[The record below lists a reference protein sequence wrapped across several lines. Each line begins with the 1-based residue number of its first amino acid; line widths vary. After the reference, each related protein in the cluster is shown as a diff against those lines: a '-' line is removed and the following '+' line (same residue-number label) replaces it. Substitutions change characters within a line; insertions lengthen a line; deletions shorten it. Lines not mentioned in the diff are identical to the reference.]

1 MSSPLTTLFAYR
13 GIGIRV
19 ETRTS
24 DRLDSPPEY
33 SISAFGRVLETRQIA
48 ASRLTAEDSLDRLH
62 RTVIAAV
69 RAGRF
74 DALLEARAREV
85 FGGGQ
90 HRPAP
95 GAPRAAPSGPPQPTG
110 AEIERSPATL
120 EPLAVEILGDL
131 PAAPGTR
138 LELVLRAVLRGSG
151 TPVADA
157 RVHAQ
162 LLAEGGRVRA
172 SLSGATD
179 AAGQMRLRVQLPAQ
193 PPSSLAVR
201 VEYGGA
207 TILLRQELTGS

>member
-1 MSSPLTTLFAYR
+1 
-13 GIGIRV
+13 
-19 ETRTS
+19 
-24 DRLDSPPEY
+24 
-33 SISAFGRVLETRQIA
+33 VLETRQIA

-62 RTVIAAV
+62 RTVMAAV

-85 FGGGQ
+85 FGGRQ
-90 HRPAP
+90 HRPAA
-95 GAPRAAPSGPPQPTG
+95 GEPRTPTG
-110 AEIERSPATL
+110 PEAPPSAEIERSPATL
-120 EPLAVEILGDL
+120 EPLGVEILGDL

-138 LELVLRAVLRGSG
+138 LELVLRAVLLGSG

-162 LLAEGGRVRA
+162 LLADGGRVRA

-179 AAGQMRLRVQLPAQ
+179 ASGQMRLRVQLPAL

>member
-1 MSSPLTTLFAYR
+1 MSKPLGTLFAYR

-19 ETRTS
+19 ETRAPLQTG
-24 DRLDSPPEY
+24 SPGEY
-33 SISAFGRVLETRQIA
+33 SIIAFGRVLETRQFPAGRLGTDTDA
-48 ASRLTAEDSLDRLH
+48 ALEHLH

-74 DALLEARAREV
+74 DALLESRAKAV
-85 FGGGQ
+85 FGGGE

-95 GAPRAAPSGPPQPTG
+95 DGQPASLPAAPTPTEAAPPV
-110 AEIERSPATL
+110 ATF
-120 EPLAVEILGDL
+120 EPLSVEILGDL

-138 LELVLRAVLRGSG
+138 LELSLRVVLRDSG

-157 RVHAQ
+157 RVYAQ
-162 LLAEGGRVRA
+162 LLAAGGRVRA

-179 AAGQMRLRVQLPAQ
+179 ATGSMRLRVQLPSS

-201 VEYGGA
+201 VEHGGA
-207 TILLRQELTGS
+207 TILLRQELATP

>member
-1 MSSPLTTLFAYR
+1 M
-13 GIGIRV
+13 G
-19 ETRTS
+19 
-24 DRLDSPPEY
+24 
-33 SISAFGRVLETRQIA
+33 
-48 ASRLTAEDSLDRLH
+48 AEDSLDRLH

-90 HRPAP
+90 HRPAA
-95 GAPRAAPSGPPQPTG
+95 GDRRAAPSGPPAPAG
-110 AEIERSPATL
+110 AEAAPSPATL

-138 LELVLRAVLRGSG
+138 LELVLRAVLRDSG

-179 AAGQMRLRVQLPAQ
+179 ASGQMRLRVQLPAQ

>member
-19 ETRTS
+19 ETRPP
-24 DRLDSPPEY
+24 DRPNSPGEY

-90 HRPAP
+90 HRPAA
-95 GAPRAAPSGPPQPTG
+95 GDPRTPTGPAAPPS

-120 EPLAVEILGDL
+120 EPLGVEILGDL

-179 AAGQMRLRVQLPAQ
+179 ASGQMRLRVQLPAQ

>member
-19 ETRTS
+19 ETRPP
-24 DRLDSPPEY
+24 DRPDISGEY
-33 SISAFGRVLETRQIA
+33 SISAFGRVLETRQI
-48 ASRLTAEDSLDRLH
+48 SSGRLDPGSSLDRLH

-74 DALLEARAREV
+74 DALLESRAREV
-85 FGGGQ
+85 FGG
-90 HRPAP
+90 RPVAKDP
-95 GAPRAAPSGPPQPTG
+95 GAVSSGPPVLSG
-110 AEIERSPATL
+110 AETEPSPTTL

-131 PAAPGTR
+131 PAAPGAR
-138 LELVLRAVLRGSG
+138 LDLVLRASLLGSG
-151 TPVADA
+151 TPVAEA
-157 RVHAQ
+157 RIHAQ

-172 SLSGATD
+172 SLSGTTD